1 MSLISGIDT
10 TLRPTEVLQIPVLQP
25 TFDPNTGVQ
34 TAPGTTIYTGNLVA
48 IDANG
53 LAVNASDTAGLRAVG
68 RLETDIVNGTGYR
81 GQNYATVLRNSFSYN
96 NSSTHPLTQ
105 ANLGSFAMVE
115 DEQTVAATSTHSV
128 KAGIFMG
135 FGADGLPV
143 IDTRPAITG

>member
-1 MSLISGIDT
+1 MSLIAGIDT
-10 TLRPTEVLQIPVLQP
+10 TLRPTEVLQIPLLQP
-25 TFDPNTGVQ
+25 TLAPGTGVQ
-34 TAPGTTIYTGNLVA
+34 TAPGTTIYSGNLVA

-68 RLETDIVNGTGYR
+68 RCENDVVNGASYR
-81 GQNYATVLRNSFSYN
+81 GETYVTVRRNSFSYN

-105 ANLGSFAMVE
+105 ANLGGFAMVE
-115 DEQTVAATSTHSV
+115 DEQTVAATSTHAV

-135 FGADGLPV
+135 FDVNGMPV